1 MVVLAVNENGRA
13 TAIGYQHFPLKQ
25 GASDFEIPFGEN
37 LPYGTYSV
45 NVDVVGEVAAS
56 NSIYRARLT
65 TRVTIVQPT

>member
-1 MVVLAVNENGRA
+1 
-13 TAIGYQHFPLKQ
+13 LKQ